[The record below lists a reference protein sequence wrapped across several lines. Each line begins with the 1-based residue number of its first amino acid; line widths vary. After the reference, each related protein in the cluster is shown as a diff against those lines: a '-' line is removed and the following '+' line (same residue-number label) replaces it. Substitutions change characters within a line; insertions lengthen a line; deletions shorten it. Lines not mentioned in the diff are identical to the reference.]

1 MSSFDGVTIGERGS
15 GGQSFPIWQKRGL
28 AVVKHIPGGDV
39 NVIQV
44 IGFDLP
50 RMSMPA
56 RVTAAQLT
64 ALYGKVGVS
73 GSLVFSYETTTAL
86 LESIEGE
93 EISAGKDTYMVTLTF
108 VRSGGAIGAPSNAL
122 VTDLGETLITGGGDT
137 LVY

>member
-1 MSSFDGVTIGERGS
+1 MSSFDGVTIAERGA
-15 GGQSFPIWQKRGL
+15 GAANFPIWQKRGL
-28 AVVKHIPGGDV
+28 AVIKKIPGGDV
-39 NVIQV
+39 NVIQT
-44 IGFDLP
+44 IGVDLP
-50 RMSMPA
+50 RLAMPA

-108 VRSGGAIGAPSNAL
+108 VRSGGAIGAPANAL
-122 VTDLGETLITGGGDT
+122 VTNLGESLVTGAGDT